1 METDSQ
7 ARQIEPPGEV
17 QSFTT
22 RCWWLNFIRGVA
34 ALALGL
40 ALLLPV
46 ELILKVDQVQALL
59 FQFIGIYLLF
69 NRVMSL
75 IDSGSA
81 SG

>member
-1 METDSQ
+1 METDLQ
-7 ARQIEPPGEV
+7 AKQTEPPGEV

-22 RCWWLNFIRGVA
+22 RYWWLNFIRGVA
-34 ALALGL
+34 ALVLRL

-46 ELILKVDQVQALL
+46 ELILKVDQVQTLL

>member
-1 METDSQ
+1 M
-7 ARQIEPPGEV
+7 
-17 QSFTT
+17 
-22 RCWWLNFIRGVA
+22 RGVA

-46 ELILKVDQVQALL
+46 ELILKVDQVQTLL

-69 NRVMSL
+69 IGVMSL

-81 SG
+81 FG